1 MSANYIKVVNV
12 NEVSER
18 LLENL
23 SERLKEY
30 NWRIDSLSDRNLTL
44 TTGTSFF
51 SWGERIVIEKLS
63 QSMLSITSECK
74 LVTQIIDWGKN
85 KRNVEK
91 VLALLP

>member
-23 SERLKEY
+23 SEILKEY